1 MVRGWMD
8 RPYRVVL
15 PMSTIHPSEG
25 GDNGVGGGRELSTSR
40 GGSCVFK
47 DLPESGGRVSL
58 ENRK

>member
-1 MVRGWMD
+1 MD